1 MAGAGLDVCF
11 GSKADITTAEFYVRF
26 APESRRECG
35 HRFTSALGQEQTLA
49 AQQVGDERPAKQRSE
64 TRAHY

>member
-1 MAGAGLDVCF
+1 MNFDFAVSAARPLILQDRCESGHS
-11 GSKADITTAEFYVRF
+11 GSA
-26 APESRRECG
+26 
-35 HRFTSALGQEQTLA
+35 ALCQEQTHA